1 MTSNHLA
8 GQLELRDDDFDD
20 FENQHP
26 EKKITILPSPN
37 HLILFCLKSKWASI
51 FISECHAIFLLF
63 DVAATNRPMSLEG
76 NGKRKTH
83 AVAQNC

>member
-8 GQLELRDDDFDD
+8 AQLELTDDDFDD

-26 EKKITILPSPN
+26 EKNITILPSPN
-37 HLILFCLKSKWASI
+37 HLILFCLSLNGHL
-51 FISECHAIFLLF
+51 FISECHSIFLLF
-63 DVAATNRPMSLEG
+63 DVAASNRPMSLEG
-76 NGKRKTH
+76 NGKRKTQ